1 MSPALKRTGV
11 QVLGILTI
19 LTSTAYFVGFG
30 LVFVPG
36 FELWSKV
43 FVPRVLLFL
52 YIPLLICGVYFFTR
66 VQLGRWMLDDGATGL
81 VREWCEPRIVYN
93 FWLRGRREALIQRV
107 VLVQAMMREVAT
119 PEELEPILWPEDQE
133 SHFPERAPEHLELL
147 RWRME
152 YCLRH
157 DDLIRAREAFELGRE
172 LFKPR
177 VERAALLACLAEV
190 ELRSRKE
197 AECKQLLKEAEWADP
212 TSRRARFVEILR
224 VLRDEG
230 ADTEQLEEA
239 ARELEE
245 IRPHLDVRV
254 PGRAP
259 ELLVEQARLFR
270 RIGGEQN
277 QERARE
283 CLDEARERAL
293 IGRCDARARLI
304 LEEELGERLL
314 PQDKNVSAE
323 EE

>member
-1 MSPALKRTGV
+1 LGV
-11 QVLGILTI
+11 LTI
-19 LTSTAYFVGFG
+19 LTSAAYFIGFG

-66 VQLGRWMLDDGATGL
+66 VQLGRWMLEDGATDL
-81 VREWCEPRIVYN
+81 VRQWCEPRIVYN

-107 VLVQAMMREVAT
+107 VLVQAMMRDVAS
-119 PEELEPILWPEDQE
+119 PEEIEPILWPEDQE

-177 VERAALLACLAEV
+177 VERAALLASLAEV

-224 VLRDEG
+224 VIRDED
-230 ADTEQLEEA
+230 ASAEQLEDA
-239 ARELEE
+239 AKELEE
-245 IRPHLDVRV
+245 IRPDLDVRV

-259 ELLVEQARLFR
+259 ELLVEQARLLR
-270 RIGGEQN
+270 RIGGEEN
-277 QERARE
+277 ETRARE
-283 CLDEARERAL
+283 CLEEARERAL
-293 IGRCDARARLI
+293 VGKCDARARLI
-304 LEEELGERLL
+304 LEGEFGERLL
-314 PQDKNVSAE
+314 PSERSVQQE
-323 EE
+323 EEEE